1 MSILLSKYKKIEYE
15 KLHTRLQESYNFQKA
30 SAVLADYGFV
40 TNLLK
45 YDWMGADF
53 LAQHVDGDWLKV
65 QLKGRLTVD
74 PIYEGK
80 SIFIMFEDKK
90 TKTWY
95 LYPHDQLTA
104 YCREFHSKRK
114 FSKKGFSTGQLKKWQ
129 LNWLNNFKIIN

>member
-65 QLKGRLTVD
+65 QLKGRLTAD

-104 YCREFHSKRK
+104 YCREFHSKRT